1 MVCALSIF
9 DVFTLVQGAAHT
21 GSHMG
26 GSGFGNNT
34 CRHQN
39 TPPGC
44 FSPFRIYPRGI
55 FVESVDKFDRILS
68 RPLDFKTPSLL
79 MLCCCNIHNLL
90 KFPVSPQW
98 IFKFPRLVTIL
109 IFPVFTVFLQYWLC
123 FCNIHQPS
131 NSSPLRCLVFHGR
144 SQYQHKSAHLLHTT
158 RHSMCFSPFGIYPR
172 GISIEA
178 VDNFKRFALGFL
190 APQVL

>member
-1 MVCALSIF
+1 M
-9 DVFTLVQGAAHT
+9 
-21 GSHMG
+21 
-26 GSGFGNNT
+26 FG
-34 CRHQN
+34 
-39 TPPGC
+39 
-44 FSPFRIYPRGI
+44 I
-55 FVESVDKFDRILS
+55 
-68 RPLDFKTPSLL
+68 
-79 MLCCCNIHNLL
+79 
-90 KFPVSPQW
+90 
-98 IFKFPRLVTIL
+98 PRLVTRL
-109 IFPVFTVFLQYWLC
+109 IFAVFSVFLQYWLCFCIIGCVFAKSAVFLQYRLCFCNIRSVFARSAVFLQFWLC

-190 APQVL
+190 APQVLQLS